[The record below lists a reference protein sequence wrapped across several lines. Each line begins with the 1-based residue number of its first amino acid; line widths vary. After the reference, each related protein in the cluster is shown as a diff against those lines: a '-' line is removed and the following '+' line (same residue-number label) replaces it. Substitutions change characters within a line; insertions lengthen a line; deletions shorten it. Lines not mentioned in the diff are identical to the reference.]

1 MDRESPYGLW
11 LVEWLP
17 MLYDIF
23 TVVLLL
29 GGCLLLWVTLRPGRR
44 VIVTPL
50 EPSDPG
56 TSRHVDDYPAAGQFE
71 PDTPFGAPVLEA
83 FPSSERRGA
92 DAADVEPGVAVNQ
105 NSYASRVASALTKFR
120 KQDPP

>member
-1 MDRESPYGLW
+1 MDRDSPYGLW
-11 LVEWLP
+11 LMEWSP

-29 GGCLLLWVTLRPGRR
+29 GGCLLLWVTLRPGRG

-50 EPSDPG
+50 APPDAG
-56 TSRHVDDYPAAGQFE
+56 TSGHVDDYPAEGQFE
-71 PDTPFGAPVLEA
+71 PDTPISAPVLEA
-83 FPSSERRGA
+83 FPSRERRGA